1 MATREKINA
10 IVAIACAA
18 AVSLVVAALYRRLR
32 RRRAAGWRCCS
43 EFEDKPQNR
52 FKRVLADN
60 SYAPFKHFKREEKEE
75 VSLKMHPFE
84 EEITSLLENPPAL
97 LNFITTHEYSD
108 MSASYVWIDTE
119 HQLEYL
125 AKLLS
130 EEQVFAVDTEQHS
143 LRSFLGFTALM
154 QISIERE
161 DFLIDTIALHDVMG
175 ILRPVFA
182 DPSICKVFHGA
193 DNDVLWLQRDFHI
206 YVVNMFDTAKACE
219 ILSKPHKSL
228 AYLLETYCGVST
240 DKTLQREDWRVRPL
254 SVEMIE
260 YARIDAHYLLYIAD
274 CLASELRRKSP
285 DTSACP
291 DDKFNFFFE
300 ASRRSNMVCLQL
312 YVKEIESTPGA
323 SAAAS
328 ILSRNLSVQG
338 VTSWKS
344 SEIKDL
350 IWKLCAWRDLMA
362 RIHDESLRYVL
373 SDQAI
378 VSLAVRIPKEPIEVY
393 DVIQQADLD
402 NGSSNIYSILPSPS
416 PIVSTHIKEL
426 CFLLREAS
434 ANIDDVFRRFLQKH
448 LGPIGCCPLSA
459 YNYAI
464 LSEFS
469 LKQTNTLFM
478 KHAGEKFT
486 STIGKKASRELFV
499 QKFSCKS
506 PVYHNC
512 RIYASDGRLL
522 CYCDRRKLEW
532 YLKRDLAKV
541 VEDDPPAIMLLFEPK
556 GRPED
561 EDNDFYIQSKKNI
574 CVGCGEKNHYLRYR
588 IIPSC
593 YRMHFPEHLKSHRSH
608 DIVLLCVDCHE
619 IAHSAAEK
627 YKRQIAEEFGIPL
640 FVRKIVDS
648 GESTVATVS
657 SKSLGVIEETGVSP
671 LQLRTAA
678 MALLRH
684 GSSMP
689 ARRYEELIQI
699 VKAYFGGREISREDL
714 EMALL
719 VGMSPHERRRLEK
732 KKGLSFRHHEQSIIY
747 KSSTSS
753 NGETIENNIK
763 RNNSIHISQESLKDY
778 VKNIDG
784 RQTNT
789 SASDMHAGLLLS
801 GDNSPSGN
809 VQCLNK
815 TEEWERRNICILSNG
830 HGHGDL
836 QKETCEAVLPSTSY
850 QVPSAKAAKKLSLL
864 GHGPHGKQVVE
875 HLLNKYGEDG
885 IRQFCQRWRQV
896 FVDAIHP
903 RFLPS
908 GWDIMHSGRRDFGE
922 YSVYNPSKKALH
934 TAN

>member
-10 IVAIACAA
+10 IVAVACIAA
-18 AVSLVVAALYRRLR
+18 ASLVVAALYRRLQ

-43 EFEDKPQNR
+43 VLEDKPQNR
-52 FKRVLADN
+52 FERVLADN
-60 SYAPFKHFKREEKEE
+60 SYAPFKHFKLKGKEE
-75 VSLKMHPFE
+75 
-84 EEITSLLENPPAL
+84 
-97 LNFITTHEYSD
+97 
-108 MSASYVWIDTE
+108 DTE

-130 EEQVFAVDTEQHS
+130 KEQVFAVDTEQHS

-154 QISIERE
+154 QISTERE

-175 ILRPVFA
+175 ILRSVFA
-182 DPSICKVFHGA
+182 DPSIC
-193 DNDVLWLQRDFHI
+193 
-206 YVVNMFDTAKACE
+206 KACE

-274 CLASELRRKSP
+274 CLASELQRKFP

-291 DDKFNFFFE
+291 DDKFSFFFE

-378 VSLAVRIPKEPIEVY
+378 VSLALRVPKESIEVY
-393 DVIQQADLD
+393 DVIQQADLG

-416 PIVSTHIKEL
+416 PVVSTHIEEL
-426 CFLLREAS
+426 CFLLQEVS

-448 LGPIGCCPLSA
+448 LGPTGCCPLSA
-459 YNYAI
+459 YNYAL

-478 KHAGEKFT
+478 KHVGEKFA
-486 STIGKKASRELFV
+486 STVGKKASRELFV

-532 YLKRDLAKV
+532 YLKRDLAKI
-541 VEDDPPAIMLLFEPK
+541 VEHDPPAIMLLFEPK

-648 GESTVATVS
+648 GESAVATIS
-657 SKSLGVIEETGVSP
+657 SKSVGVIEETGVSP

-684 GSSMP
+684 GPSMP

-699 VKAYFGGREISREDL
+699 VKAYFGGREISPEDL

-732 KKGLSFRHHEQSIIY
+732 KKGLSFRHHGQSMIY

-753 NGETIENNIK
+753 NGKTIENNIK
-763 RNNSIHISQESLKDY
+763 RNNSIHISQESLKDD
-778 VKNIDG
+778 VKDIDG

-789 SASDMHAGLLLS
+789 SANDMHAGLLLN
-801 GDNSPSGN
+801 GDDSPSDN
-809 VQCLNK
+809 IQCLNK
-815 TEEWERRNICILSNG
+815 REDLEQGNVCILSNG
-830 HGHGDL
+830 NGHGDL

-850 QVPSAKAAKKLSLL
+850 QVTSSKGAKKLSLL
-864 GHGPHGKQVVE
+864 GHGPHGKPIFDLV
-875 HLLNKYGEDG
+875 YYFS
-885 IRQFCQRWRQV
+885 I
-896 FVDAIHP
+896 VD
-903 RFLPS
+903 LK
-908 GWDIMHSGRRDFGE
+908 DI
-922 YSVYNPSKKALH
+922 
-934 TAN
+934 